1 MLEPGRDLSGDAL
14 KAIAGVGVRPVR
26 ESGCWF
32 PSSGSGYRTLVTDD
46 IASSRAPVEADPEDP
61 RKPDSPGDL
70 SKPSWKY
77 VLKKT
82 MREFSRD
89 QCTDLAAALT
99 YYAVLSLFPAILAI
113 VSLLGVFGQGQATV
127 DAVLQIVSDLGPST
141 AVDTLRG
148 PIETLVQAPAA
159 GFALLTGVAGALW
172 SASGYVGAFGRAMN
186 RMYEVDEGR
195 PIWKLR
201 PIMILVTMIAL
212 ALIAVAG
219 VMLAISGPIA
229 SAVGDVI
236 GLGDTALTVWNIAR
250 WPVILLVVVLAVAI
264 LYYATPNI
272 QQPKFRWMS
281 WGAGVAIIVWILATV
296 AFGFYV
302 ANFSSY
308 NQTYGSLA
316 GAIVFLLWL
325 WITNLALLFGAELD
339 SELERGRQ
347 LQAGMVAEER
357 LQLPPRDTRVS
368 DKNYEKDAE
377 AVEQGRLLREQHN
390 PGSGS
395 SEGAKREDT
404 SRAMEERS
412 SHAAST
418 DRSPVATDRS
428 PVADMST
435 VQLVERLTDQ
445 VSTLVR
451 TEIQSGIAEVK
462 SKGTRLGIGVGISGF
477 GAILLFLG
485 LATLI
490 ATAVLGLSTVLSPW
504 LAALIVAVV
513 VLVIGGALAAIG
525 AKRAQKSLPP
535 VPENTAASVSD
546 DIDAVKKGIR

>member
-1 MLEPGRDLSGDAL
+1 MFPTQGD
-14 KAIAGVGVRPVR
+14 
-26 ESGCWF
+26 
-32 PSSGSGYRTLVTDD
+32 GYRLIVTEN
-46 IASSRAPVEADPEDP
+46 AAAPAPVDADPDDP
-61 RKPDSPGDL
+61 RKPDSPADL
-70 SKPSWKY
+70 RKPSWIF

-82 MREFSRD
+82 VREFSRD

-127 DAVLQIVSDLGPST
+127 DGVLQVVSDLGPSS

-195 PIWKLR
+195 PVWKLR
-201 PIMILVTMIAL
+201 PVMLLVTIVAL
-212 ALIAVAG
+212 ALIACAA

-229 SAVGDVI
+229 TAVGDAV
-236 GLGDTALTVWNIAR
+236 GLGETALTVWNIAR
-250 WPVILLVVVLAVAI
+250 WPVVLIIVVLAVAI

-272 QQPKFRWMS
+272 QQPKFRWIS
-281 WGAGVAIIVWILATV
+281 WGAGVAILVWILATV

-308 NQTYGSLA
+308 NKTYGSLA

-325 WITNLALLFGAELD
+325 WLTNLALLFGAELD

-347 LQAGMVAEER
+347 LQAGLVAEER
-357 LQLPPRDTRVS
+357 LQLPPRDTRAS
-368 DKNYEKDAE
+368 DKNDEKDAE
-377 AVEQGRLLREQHN
+377 AVEQGRRLREHFQST
-390 PGSGS
+390 PPESTS
-395 SEGAKREDT
+395 DVERKDT
-404 SRAMEERS
+404 STVMEERS
-412 SHAAST
+412 DPPST
-418 DRSPVATDRS
+418 QDRS

-435 VQLVERLTDQ
+435 VQLVERLSNQ

-451 TEIQSGIAEVK
+451 TEIRHGLGEVK
-462 SKGTRLGIGVGISGF
+462 SKGTKLGVGIGISGF
-477 GAILLFLG
+477 GALLLFLG
-485 LATLI
+485 LATLV
-490 ATAVLGLSTVLSPW
+490 ATAVLGLATVLAPW
-504 LAALIVAVV
+504 LAALIVALA
-513 VLVIGGALAAIG
+513 VLVVGGLLAAIG
-525 AKRAQKSLPP
+525 AKRAKTSLPP
-535 VPENTAASVSD
+535 VPEDTAASVND
-546 DIDAVKKGIR
+546 DIAAVKKGIR